1 MKSRKISYLALLI
14 AVILILS
21 ACGKSADK
29 DPVPG
34 DQSGDVTPPV
44 TQPKE
49 NENKEEPPKDPD
61 PVTLKIAYSKTWL
74 AEGEFETYFLEP
86 VKKRYPHITLD
97 VINLS
102 DPETAIDKLAITGTI
117 PDIVQSAN
125 PIIYTFTDTGMSDNI
140 EPLIKKHNF
149 DLSKLNSAAVES
161 VKIATGDD
169 FLTGLPWTM
178 HFNATYYNVD
188 LFDKFGVEPPHDGI
202 TWDEAR
208 DLAVKLTRKED
219 DVQYRGLEPDVP
231 SRMAS
236 VFSQG
241 YLDTTTNKATLNND
255 TWKRVFEFIKSVYDI
270 PGNETYRWVPASNN
284 QFMVEKTLAMLP
296 GLNLLPNFK
305 DVENLNWDMAQFPQF
320 KDLLNIGNQVDE
332 WILHVTKQSK
342 HKDEAFQVIATVLS
356 EEVQLEIARNA
367 RFPIVSSPKIQEE
380 FGKNR
385 PHLDGKNL
393 QVAFKT
399 QPAKAIPAT
408 RLSSFGSAASQE
420 AFQKVMKEGID
431 INTALSQAD
440 EQLNMK
446 IAEALAQQK

>member
-1 MKSRKISYLALLI
+1 MRTKTIMFTALLV
-14 AVILILS
+14 VILLLLS
-21 ACGKSADK
+21 ACGGKTDK
-29 DPVPG
+29 DA
-34 DQSGDVTPPV
+34 TPPAQTGEV
-44 TQPKE
+44 QQPNTPAQEPEKE
-49 NENKEEPPKDPD
+49 TPPAKPD
-61 PVTLKIAYSKTWL
+61 PVTLKFAYSQTWL
-74 AEGEFETYFLEP
+74 GEGEYEAYFLEP
-86 VKKRYPHITLD
+86 VKKRYPHITLE

-102 DPETAIDKLAITGTI
+102 NPDTAIDKLAITGTI

-125 PIIYTFTDTGMSDNI
+125 PIIYTFTDTGMADNI

-188 LFDKFGVEPPHDGI
+188 LFDKFGADYPFDGM
-202 TWDEAR
+202 TWEEAR
-208 DLAVKLTRKED
+208 ELAVKLTRNED
-219 DVQYRGLEPDVP
+219 GVQYRGLEPDVP

-236 VFSQG
+236 IFSMG
-241 YLDTTTNKATLNND
+241 YLDTKTNKATLNND
-255 TWKRVFEFIKSVYDI
+255 TWKKVFEYIKSVYDI

-305 DVENLNWDMAQFPQF
+305 DIQDLNWDMAQFPQF
-320 KDLLNIGNQVDE
+320 KELPNTGNQVDE

-356 EEVQLEIARNA
+356 EEVQMEIARNA

-385 PHLDGKNL
+385 PHLEGKNL

-399 QPAKAIPAT
+399 QPATAIPAT
-408 RLSSFGSAASQE
+408 KLSGIGSTISQQ
-420 AFQKVMKEGID
+420 AFTKVMKEGVD
-431 INTALSQAD
+431 INTALNQAD
-440 EQLNMK
+440 EELNLK
-446 IAEALAQQK
+446 IQEALAAQK